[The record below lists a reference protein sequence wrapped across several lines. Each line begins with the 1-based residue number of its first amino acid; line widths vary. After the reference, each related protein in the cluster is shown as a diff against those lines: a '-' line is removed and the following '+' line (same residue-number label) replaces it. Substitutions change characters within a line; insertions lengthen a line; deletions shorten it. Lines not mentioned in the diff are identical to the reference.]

1 MNFRQILAG
10 VLVAATLAAP
20 AVAQDIRDD
29 VEAALVAQGYEIV
42 NVSRT
47 WLGRL
52 RLVAEN
58 DEIRR
63 EIVINPTTGE
73 VLRDYSVALANL
85 GRPIFPDGDNNNVGD
100 ARTAART
107 TADAPR
113 DDAALS
119 TGDDLSTEPESGAL
133 GAEGA
138 VEAPPLTV
146 DD

>member
-1 MNFRQILAG
+1 MAFWRC
-10 VLVAATLAAP
+10 VTVAALAVALAAP
-20 AVAQDIRDD
+20 VAAQSIRDD

-42 NVSRT
+42 NVGRT

-52 RLVAEN
+52 RVVAEN

-63 EIVINPTTGE
+63 EIVINPSTGE

-85 GRPIFPDGDNNNVGD
+85 GRPLFPGEDNNPD
-100 ARTAART
+100 RSAPATARMA
-107 TADAPR
+107 ADAP
-113 DDAALS
+113 AAES
-119 TGDDLSTEPESGAL
+119 TEVEATGDATL

>member
-1 MNFRQILAG
+1 MKLRHILVG
-10 VLVAATLAAP
+10 VLVTATLAAP
-20 AVAQDIRDD
+20 VVAQDIQDD
-29 VEAALVAQGYEIV
+29 VEAALIAQGYEIV
-42 NVSRT
+42 NVGRT

-85 GRPIFPDGDNNNVGD
+85 GRPIFPDGDNNDVGD
-100 ARTAART
+100 ARAAART
-107 TADAPR
+107 TADEPLS
-113 DDAALS
+113 DEMLS
-119 TGDDLSTEPESGAL
+119 TGGDLTTEPESGAL

-138 VEAPPLTV
+138 VEAPPLAV

>member
-1 MNFRQILAG
+1 MNIRQIMAG
-10 VLVAATLAAP
+10 ALVAASLAAP
-20 AVAQDIRDD
+20 VAAQDIRDD

-100 ARTAART
+100 ARAAARV
-107 TADAPR
+107 TADNPLADEMFSAEGDLTAP
-113 DDAALS
+113 S
-119 TGDDLSTEPESGAL
+119 ESGAL

-138 VEAPPLTV
+138 VEAPPLAV
-146 DD
+146 ED